1 MKINSKGI
9 IDLNIRTKIIKLS
22 EENTG
27 ENHCDLG
34 LGKRFLGSKA

>member
-1 MKINSKGI
+1 MDNTSKCK
-9 IDLNIRTKIIKLS
+9 TKTIKLL

-34 LGKRFLGSKA
+34 FSKDFLDTIPKP